1 MSSRRTL
8 ENVGKLRSPRGLV
21 SKLPKP
27 GGKNLNL
34 RRNLRLDGMHILLAA
49 EYLHFGGTRDY
60 LVSLLDLY
68 ARHGARVTLVT
79 TFLQRDPVMENFA
92 QARAFTIKKFPEI
105 MSDVSSGQ
113 YSSPTVWSRSRW
125 DLERRAFRQFARDV
139 DSTHT
144 VISVGTP
151 GMFLSAAWTH
161 PNPIVIAHGY
171 PHGLRQ
177 RFLGRRLLSPRIP
190 TCTTFVSLSE
200 FETRCITRA
209 WNLKFSN
216 SGVETVL
223 STDGGLRTKHPRVD
237 KPLRVLTAS
246 LVEPYKQPRF
256 WIDVADEVIQRMPP
270 NSVEFIWFGEGSLLS
285 KSRKYAERK
294 TNSQN
299 VHFPGLSRKPDPEFA
314 QADIYLQ
321 FSSIE
326 NMSLSVL
333 KAQKFGIP
341 CVVSDAGGLP
351 EIVINGVNGS
361 VVPKGDRSAA
371 VEAILRL
378 LQDGA
383 LRKMQGES
391 AQEIY
396 AKRHDPSIWE
406 EKILELHE
414 RRI

>member
-1 MSSRRTL
+1 
-8 ENVGKLRSPRGLV
+8 
-21 SKLPKP
+21 
-27 GGKNLNL
+27 
-34 RRNLRLDGMHILLAA
+34 MHILLAA

-60 LVSLLDLY
+60 LISLLDLY

-79 TFLQRDPVMENFA
+79 TFLQRDSVMENLA
-92 QARAFTIKKFPEI
+92 QVRGFTIKKFPDI
-105 MSDVSSGQ
+105 MSEVSSGQ
-113 YSSPTVWSRSRW
+113 NLSPTVWSRSQW
-125 DLERRAFRQFARDV
+125 DLERRAFRQLARNV
-139 DSTHT
+139 NSTHA
-144 VISVGTP
+144 VVSVGTP

-190 TCTTFVSLSE
+190 ACTTFISLSE
-200 FETRCITRA
+200 FETRCITGA
-209 WNLKFSN
+209 WNLKISN
-216 SGVETVL
+216 SEVETVL
-223 STDGGLRTKHPRVD
+223 STDGGLCIKHPTVV

-256 WIDVADEVIQRMPP
+256 WIDVADEVIQRMPS

-285 KSRKYAERK
+285 KSRKYAEQK
-294 TNSQN
+294 TSSQN

-351 EIVINGVNGS
+351 EIVIDGINGS
-361 VVPKGDRSAA
+361 VIPRGDRSAA

-391 AQEIY
+391 AQAIY
-396 AKRHDPSIWE
+396 AERHDPSIWE
-406 EKILELHE
+406 ETILELHE
-414 RRI
+414 RRM